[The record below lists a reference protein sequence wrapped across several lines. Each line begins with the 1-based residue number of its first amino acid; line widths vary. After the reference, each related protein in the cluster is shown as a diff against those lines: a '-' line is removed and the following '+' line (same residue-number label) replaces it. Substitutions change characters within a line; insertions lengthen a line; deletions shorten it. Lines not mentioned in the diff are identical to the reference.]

1 MRRILLII
9 VTVLFVFSCK
19 NAEDKDVSMDG
30 NDQVTQGTEY
40 TSFGEE
46 ISMDGALSYEMAAEK
61 YKAMKPG
68 DTVTMKFKSK
78 ANSVCQKKGCW
89 MKVAMGDDEVMV
101 TFKDYGFFMP
111 KNLAE
116 SDLNEVVMNGKAF
129 VSEMSVEDQKHYAED
144 AGKTQ
149 EEIDAITEIKRTL
162 SFEADGVLVRM

>member
-9 VTVLFVFSCK
+9 AAVALVFSCK
-19 NAEDKDVSMDG
+19 NTEEKQETAIAGEDAAQSV
-30 NDQVTQGTEY
+30 EY

-46 ISMDGALSYEMAAEK
+46 ISMADAMSYEAAAEK
-61 YKAMKPG
+61 YKSIKPG
-68 DTVTMKFKSK
+68 DTITMKFKSK

-129 VSEMSVEDQKHYAED
+129 VSEMSVEEQRHYAED
-144 AGKTQ
+144 AGKSQ
-149 EEIDAITEIKRTL
+149 EEIDAITEVKRTL
-162 SFEADGVLVRM
+162 SFEADGVLVKM

>member
-1 MRRILLII
+1 MKRILLII
-9 VTVLFVFSCK
+9 VTVLLVFSCK

-30 NDQVTQGTEY
+30 KEEVAQVEY
-40 TSFGEE
+40 TSFGDE
-46 ISMDGALSYEMAAEK
+46 ISMDDALSYEMAAEK
-61 YKAMKPG
+61 YESMKPG
-68 DTVTMKFKSK
+68 DTVTLKFKSK
-78 ANSVCQKKGCW
+78 ANEVCQKKGCW
-89 MKVAMGDDEVMV
+89 MKGAMGDEEVMV

-149 EEIDAITEIKRTL
+149 EEIDAITEVKRTL
-162 SFEADGVLVRM
+162 SFEADGVLVKM